1 MKCYFIQDSIVIK
14 VRRNPTLKFV
24 ICHAHVCTVHSCTH
38 PTEKQCCKHLI
49 QKEVNGDV
57 GQGQGVKTYIKK
69 DVSNPLGRYTCFI
82 NWDHHYSKIPQLYSD
97 SQNLVNLYIIWVVG
111 PFRTSKAAAWFF
123 KKKKW
128 VEILLKKLQMN
139 SIGVMKFSRSHRF
152 KTWFNSICSASKT
165 HFSCSTNCDEAPIH
179 T

>member
-69 DVSNPLGRYTCFI
+69 MCPTLSVDTHVSLIETKPSLFKDPTVIFRQSKPSQLTYYLGCWAI
-82 NWDHHYSKIPQLYSD
+82 SD
-97 SQNLVNLYIIWVVG
+97 FKSGSVVLQEE
-111 PFRTSKAAAWFF
+111 
-123 KKKKW
+123 KKGRNT
-128 VEILLKKLQMN
+128 LKKLQMN

-152 KTWFNSICSASKT
+152 KT
-165 HFSCSTNCDEAPIH
+165 
-179 T
+179 